1 MNSKDK
7 PRFTQ
12 IMLGMA
18 DNFRDEISEEGM
30 AMRFDMLFE
39 YSMEEVEAA
48 AKKIL
53 RSRKFKGM
61 PPIAEFHE
69 ALHGSDRTQAID
81 AWGAVMKQLQGGMEP
96 LDPKIK
102 ETIRRI
108 GGWDCLT
115 RRTYDELQ
123 WDEKRFVE
131 HYESVDEKHLPLI
144 EDKIVKLLDKIGE
157 GYNGKK

>member
-1 MNSKDK
+1 MQIKDE

-30 AMRFDMLFE
+30 AMRFDMLKE

-48 AKKIL
+48 ATKIL

-61 PPIAEFHE
+61 PPVAEFIE
-69 ALHGSDRTQAID
+69 ALHGSGKMQAID
-81 AWGAVMKQLQGGMEP
+81 AWGVVMKQLQGGPEP
-96 LDPKIK
+96 VDPKIRDV
-102 ETIRRI
+102 IRRI

-123 WDEKRFVE
+123 WDEKRFLE
-131 HYESVDEKHLPLI
+131 HYESCDDRHLPVLI
-144 EDKIVKLLDKIGE
+144 EGKMAKLLDKIG
-157 GYNGKK
+157 GVR